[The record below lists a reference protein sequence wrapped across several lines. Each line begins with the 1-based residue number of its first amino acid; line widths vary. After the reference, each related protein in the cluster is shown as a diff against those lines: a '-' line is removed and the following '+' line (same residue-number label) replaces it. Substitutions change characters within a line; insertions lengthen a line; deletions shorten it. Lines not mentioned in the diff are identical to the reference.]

1 MHMADAYGHL
11 IDYTRRIANALPSLQ
26 RSGSFLEDI
35 KANAGQKI
43 SNPVVSKD
51 RLILIDKVFTYL
63 TGNNAQIKNQENSKI
78 P

>member
-1 MHMADAYGHL
+1 MADAYAHL
-11 IDYTRRIANALPSLQ
+11 FDYTRRIANALPSLQ
-26 RSGSFLEDI
+26 RWGSFLEDV
-35 KANAGQKI
+35 KADAGQKI

-63 TGNNAQIKNQENSKI
+63 TGNNAQIKNQENSEI